1 MSILN
6 KFELTGKK
14 AIVTGGAQGIGQ
26 VVSFA
31 LAEAGAD
38 VAIFD
43 LKNAAETIELIN
55 KTGRE
60 SFWLEVDV
68 SSPEQVSSAFAKVE
82 DKFKKID
89 IVFNNAGISIWS
101 AAEEMS
107 FETWRK
113 VLSVNLDACFLVAQ
127 AAAKSMI
134 KNGVHGSIIN
144 TASMSAGIVNYP
156 QLQVNYNASKAGVVH
171 MTHTM
176 ACEWAKYHIRI
187 NCISPGYVAT
197 PLSLRENPDM
207 KKIWVDLI
215 PMKRMCEPE
224 ELCGAVVFLASS
236 ASTYMTG
243 SNVVIDGGYSC
254 Y

>member
-1 MSILN
+1 MGILS

-14 AIVTGGAQGIGQ
+14 AVVTGGSQGIGQ
-26 VVSFA
+26 TVAAA

-43 LKNAAETIELIN
+43 LKNGDETVEKIK

-60 SFWLEVDV
+60 AFAVETDV
-68 SSPEQVSSAFAKVE
+68 SIPEQVNAAFARTE
-82 DKFKKID
+82 ERFKKID

-101 AAEEMS
+101 PAEEMS
-107 FETWRK
+107 FEVWRK
-113 VLSVNLDACFLVAQ
+113 VLSVNLDASFLVAQ

-134 KNGVHGSIIN
+134 KNGIAGSIIN

-156 QLQVNYNASKAGVVH
+156 QLQVNYNTSKAGVVH

-176 ACEWAKYHIRI
+176 ACEWAKYKIRI

-197 PLSLRENPDM
+197 PLSLRENPEM
-207 KKIWVDLI
+207 KKIWIDLT
-215 PMKRMCEPE
+215 PLKRMCEPE
-224 ELCGAVVFLASS
+224 ELSGAVVFLASD
-236 ASTYMTG
+236 ASSYMTG